1 MEYSVNHPWLL
12 GPLLGLVLSAVIEVG
27 QRTAILSHIHEDPS
41 HKDQMIGIRDG
52 LFVLISLLLGFTL
65 AMSAP
70 RYAESRSLLIEEAS
84 AIGNTYRRAA
94 TLPQP
99 YRDKARQ
106 LLRQYVD
113 ARLDLGNAGL
123 DRDRAIEASNRAKRI
138 QKELWQDVAESAKDD
153 RPPITAPY

>member
-1 MEYSVNHPWLL
+1 MV
-12 GPLLGLVLSAVIEVG
+12 A
-27 QRTAILSHIHEDPS
+27 
-41 HKDQMIGIRDG
+41 IRDG

-70 RYAESRSLLIEEAS
+70 RYTARRSLLIEEAS
-84 AIGNTYRRAA
+84 AIGTTYRRAA

-99 YRDKARQ
+99 YRDKAWQ

-123 DRDRAIEASNRAKRI
+123 DHDQEIEASIPAKRI
-138 QKELWQDVAESAKDD
+138 QKKLWQDAAESAKDD
-153 RPPITAPY
+153 AAITGPYINSLNEIINLQQKRTAAQEDRIPLPI